1 MEKPVLVVM
10 AAGMGSRYGGLKQN
24 EPVRAN
30 RQLIIEYT
38 IYDARRAGF
47 ETVVF
52 VIKREL
58 AEQFRAAIGD
68 RLSRVIEVKY
78 AYQELED
85 LPAGYGVPEGRVKP
99 WGTAH
104 ALRAARHVVKE
115 PFAVVNADDFYGAD
129 AFVQAAKFL
138 TSTTDEPG
146 KAHYGMI
153 GYPLKNTLS
162 DNGDVNRGICSIK
175 GGLLDGVEE
184 FVKIQADEDGV
195 VRGNNLKGERL
206 PVDPAELVSMNFW
219 LFSPSFI
226 ELTEDHFID
235 FLKEHGQEPKSECFI
250 PTVVDA
256 LIHADRAD
264 CAVLPTSS
272 SWFGMTYPGDKPMVV
287 EGINKLIQQGVYPE
301 KLN

>member
-1 MEKPVLVVM
+1 MP
-10 AAGMGSRYGGLKQN
+10 
-24 EPVRAN
+24 
-30 RQLIIEYT
+30 
-38 IYDARRAGF
+38 
-47 ETVVF
+47 
-52 VIKREL
+52 
-58 AEQFRAAIGD
+58 
-68 RLSRVIEVKY
+68 
-78 AYQELED
+78 
-85 LPAGYGVPEGRVKP
+85 
-99 WGTAH
+99 
-104 ALRAARHVVKE
+104 ARHVVKE

-175 GGLLDGVEE
+175 DGLLDGVEE

-206 PVDPAELVSMNFW
+206 PVDPSELVSMNFW

-256 LIHADRAD
+256 LIHADRRLRRSSHFFLL
-264 CAVLPTSS
+264 VRPTIRGISH
-272 SWFGMTYPGDKPMVV
+272 GC

>member
-1 MEKPVLVVM
+1 M
-10 AAGMGSRYGGLKQN
+10 AAGMGSRFGSLKQIT
-24 EPVRAN
+24 PLGPHKKA
-30 RQLIIEYT
+30 LLHYT
-38 IYDARRAGF
+38 IYDAVHAGF
-47 ETVVF
+47 DKIVFIIRESFAEEFKNFVGKYAENLVETVYCYQDMNKLPGGMPP
-52 VIKREL
+52 IDRE
-58 AEQFRAAIGD
+58 
-68 RLSRVIEVKY
+68 
-78 AYQELED
+78 
-85 LPAGYGVPEGRVKP
+85 KP

-104 ALRAARHVVKE
+104 AIWCAKDAINE
-115 PFAVVNADDFYGAD
+115 PFAALNADDFYGAD
-129 AFVQAAKFL
+129 AFVQAARFL
-138 TSTTDEPG
+138 TSTTDEPN

-175 GGLLDGVEE
+175 EGLLDGVEE

-206 PVDPAELVSMNFW
+206 PVNPEELVSMNFW
-219 LFSPSFI
+219 LFSPSFV
-226 ELTEDHFID
+226 ELTEDRFID

-264 CAVLPTSS
+264 CKVLPTTST
-272 SWFGMTYPGDKPMVV
+272 WFGVTYPDDKPMVV
-287 EGINKLIQQGVYPE
+287 EGINKLIKQGVYPE

>member
-1 MEKPVLVVM
+1 MRSSPWTTCRKAFPCRKAV
-10 AAGMGSRYGGLKQN
+10 
-24 EPVRAN
+24 
-30 RQLIIEYT
+30 
-38 IYDARRAGF
+38 
-47 ETVVF
+47 
-52 VIKREL
+52 KR
-58 AEQFRAAIGD
+58 
-68 RLSRVIEVKY
+68 
-78 AYQELED
+78 
-85 LPAGYGVPEGRVKP
+85 P

-104 ALRAARHVVKE
+104 ALRAARNVVKE

-129 AFVQAAKFL
+129 AFVQAARFL
-138 TSTTDEPG
+138 TSTTDEPN

-175 GGLLDGVEE
+175 EGLLDGVEE

-206 PVDPAELVSMNFW
+206 PVNPEELVSMNFW
-219 LFSPSFI
+219 LFSPSFV
-226 ELTEDHFID
+226 ELTEDRFID

-264 CAVLPTSS
+264 CKVLPTTST
-272 SWFGMTYPGDKPMVV
+272 WFGVTYPDDKPMVV
-287 EGINKLIQQGVYPE
+287 EGINKLIKQGVYPE